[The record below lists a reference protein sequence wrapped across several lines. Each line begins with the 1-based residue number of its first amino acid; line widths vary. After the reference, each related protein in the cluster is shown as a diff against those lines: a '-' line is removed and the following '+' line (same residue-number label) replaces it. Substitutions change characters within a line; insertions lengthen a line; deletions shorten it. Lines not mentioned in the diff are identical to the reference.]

1 MGIPK
6 VNPAYWSTWAR
17 FLQQKG
23 LAGVAAGL
31 IEALSPFAFVGAQA
45 IYLGQPL
52 FGNPDSDDS
61 LHAIAELL
69 ENRTELQDFA
79 ALLREEPSP

>member
-6 VNPAYWSTWAR
+6 VHQAYWSGWAR

-31 IEALSPFAFVGAQA
+31 IEALGPFAFVGAQA

-52 FGNPDSDDS
+52 FGNPGSGSS
-61 LHAIAELL
+61 LQAMAELL

-79 ALLREEPSP
+79 AFLREEPSP